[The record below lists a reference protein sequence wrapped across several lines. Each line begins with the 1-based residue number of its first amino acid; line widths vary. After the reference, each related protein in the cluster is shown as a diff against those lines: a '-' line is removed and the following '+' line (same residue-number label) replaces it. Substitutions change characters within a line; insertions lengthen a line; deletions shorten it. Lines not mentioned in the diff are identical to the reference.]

1 MHSKRHACQWQ
12 RPPLVRLSFVV
23 LLLLVMSQWL
33 GEGPVLA
40 GWLLVDRN
48 EKDAVYVDSESISR
62 KGEVVRA
69 LVLDDLKTANT
80 RGLSTFLSTRNQE
93 EHDCSTQRFRLV
105 EIERFAGNMA
115 TGQSIYKKAGE
126 SSWVPISRGT
136 LAQSVWKFV
145 CGKK

>member
-1 MHSKRHACQWQ
+1 
-12 RPPLVRLSFVV
+12 
-23 LLLLVMSQWL
+23 MSQWL

-115 TGQSIYKKAGE
+115 TGQS
-126 SSWVPISRGT
+126 SWVPISRGT